1 MIKKN
6 KGIKKR
12 KEEGIRGD
20 SKVNGRK
27 ERMKQDSVRK
37 EERKR
42 TKVMIKSMENIDRLV
57 RMGREEE

>member
-1 MIKKN
+1 MMKKN

-42 TKVMIKSMENIDRLV
+42 TKVMIKSMENKDRLV